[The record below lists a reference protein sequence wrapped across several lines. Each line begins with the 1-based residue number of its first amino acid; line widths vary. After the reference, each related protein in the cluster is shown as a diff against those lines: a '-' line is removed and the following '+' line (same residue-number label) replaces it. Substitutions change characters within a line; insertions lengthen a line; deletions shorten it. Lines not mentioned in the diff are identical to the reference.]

1 METKTTPILG
11 EERLDALEASLGTS
25 HLPEMVF
32 GSRLDLT
39 HEASGT
45 TIHFNAECALREWL
59 EEGLPPLKVAA
70 AAVWARGHERRF
82 GGGMPGARSAADRF
96 AVEKTEKKKKPIPG
110 GAAWDERE
118 DAEAYDWTL
127 TTPYRGSLMTRAD
140 GGAPSASGWTPT
152 ELRVDRGMLMERDPI
167 LFFDELTLY
176 ESELDDN
183 GEMSVTLKV
192 RVMPKCW
199 YVLLRH
205 WMRVDGVLLR
215 LRETRLFHKMVGA
228 EGAAGAAG
236 TAVVVV
242 RESARR
248 EETFEGLRAR
258 GAPCEPGQYPNAEE
272 AASVLLAAGGPVAM
286 EHHALTL

>member
-1 METKTTPILG
+1 
-11 EERLDALEASLGTS
+11 
-25 HLPEMVF
+25 MVF

-118 DAEAYDWTL
+118 DAEAYDWTF